1 MKQPNGREGFG
12 RLSVATITM
21 GRSLL
26 LVSSGVVRSCDKE
39 TMLQK
44 LRRQI
49 ARWGLSKQD

>member
-1 MKQPNGREGFG
+1 MKQENGREGFG

-39 TMLQK
+39 TILQK
-44 LRRQI
+44 LCRQI
-49 ARWGLSKQD
+49 ARWGLSKLD